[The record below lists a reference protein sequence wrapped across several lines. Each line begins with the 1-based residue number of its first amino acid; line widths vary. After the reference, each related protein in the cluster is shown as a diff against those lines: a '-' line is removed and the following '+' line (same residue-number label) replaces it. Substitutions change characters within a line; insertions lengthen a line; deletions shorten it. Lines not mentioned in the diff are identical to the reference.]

1 MSVCWIS
8 QFPLLS
14 FFEKI
19 LENFQ
24 PWINFFQAAVALS
37 GIQVF
42 PAFGTNAF
50 AAFAAERLHLRIQ
63 QYLLCEQFLQIEL
76 SALVKSQVQFIILQR
91 VSCSGDVFYRM
102 IYDIDRD
109 IEVLPEVLKASA
121 ALEFHFGLQS
131 SGNNDL
137 RCDLVQLKV

>member
-8 QFPLLS
+8 QFTLLS

-50 AAFAAERLHLRIQ
+50 TAFAAERLHLLIQ
-63 QYLLCEQFLQIEL
+63 QYLLLEQFLQVKLI
-76 SALVKSQVQFIILQR
+76 ALIKSKVQFVILQR
-91 VSCSGDVFYRM
+91 VSRSGYVFYRM

-109 IEVLPEVLKASA
+109 IEVL
-121 ALEFHFGLQS
+121 
-131 SGNNDL
+131 
-137 RCDLVQLKV
+137 